1 MLRLT
6 RRKLLVATGF
16 LLILVAAVVI
26 SAGWIYSGMLAN
38 AALRLDHED
47 PLNLEVVAVR
57 AGELTLRPLDKE
69 ATRTLSKPGLWGLQ
83 WEEGYVQLSDALTND
98 GAQVTRRL
106 VPGSRAPAAGARAR
120 LDSFAFAP
128 DPSAVGL
135 PFNEV
140 LFESER
146 GSFPAW
152 HVAGAKET
160 WVIFVH
166 GQTATRAQALRLLPT
181 AASVGYSCLVITYR
195 NDLGVPTS
203 ESGYYDW
210 GKTEWRDVEGAA
222 RYAIAHGAK
231 QLILVGYSMGGGIVV
246 NFLYQSELRNSV
258 RAIVLDAP
266 VLDFN
271 ATVDLGAQERGIPTL
286 LTAIGKR
293 FASWRFGVAWEELD
307 YLRQVSQLRVPI
319 LLFHGSD
326 DDRAPIAV
334 SEALARTRPD
344 LVEYHRVT
352 DATHV
357 RSWNMGPGAYEDLTR
372 RFLAYTAP

>member
-1 MLRLT
+1 
-6 RRKLLVATGF
+6 
-16 LLILVAAVVI
+16 
-26 SAGWIYSGMLAN
+26 MLAD

-57 AGELTLRPLDKE
+57 VGEISLRPLDKE

-83 WEEGYVQLSDALTND
+83 WEEGYGQLSDVVPGGGTE
-98 GAQVTRRL
+98 VTRR
-106 VPGSRAPAAGARAR
+106 VQPGSGAPAAGARAR

-135 PFNEV
+135 PFREV

-152 HVAGAKET
+152 HVPGGKET

-166 GQTATRAQALRLLPT
+166 GQTATRAQALRLLP
-181 AASVGYSCLVITYR
+181 AVASAGYPCLVITYR

-210 GKTEWRDVEGAA
+210 GRTEWRDVEGAA
-222 RYAIAHGAK
+222 RYAFAHGAN
-231 QLILVGYSMGGGIVV
+231 QLVLVGYSMGGGIVT
-246 NFLYQSELRNSV
+246 NFLYESELRSSV
-258 RAIVLDAP
+258 QAIVLDAP

-286 LTAIGKR
+286 LTVIGKR
-293 FASWRFGVAWEELD
+293 FATWRFGVDWKQLD
-307 YLRQVSQLRVPI
+307 YLGRATELRVPV
-319 LLFHGSD
+319 LLFHGTA
-326 DDRAPIAV
+326 DDRTPIAV
-334 SEALARTRPD
+334 SAALARARPD
-344 LVEYHRVT
+344 LVEYHQVA
-352 DATHV
+352 DATHG
-357 RSWNMGPGAYEDLTR
+357 RSWNVAPRLYDESVR
-372 RFLAYTAP
+372 RFLVHATP